1 MAINRGRT
9 VTFNATVPAQTAKD
23 IKRVAHKIGVTET
36 VFTAMALAMGTRALD
51 RVSSP
56 EAFMPPEL
64 IDALARA
71 GIQLA
76 QGDRAAAEAAGQ
88 DEIT

>member
-23 IKRVAHKIGVTET
+23 IKRVASKIGVTET

-71 GIQLA
+71 GVEMVK
-76 QGDRAAAEAAGQ
+76 GDKALAEAAES
-88 DEIT
+88 DE

>member
-23 IKRVAHKIGVTET
+23 IKRVARKIGVTET

-56 EAFMPPEL
+56 EDFFPQAL
-64 IDALARA
+64 IDAMAKAGLDLAKDQ
-71 GIQLA
+71 I
-76 QGDRAAAEAAGQ
+76 AAAEQYEKA
-88 DEIT
+88 